1 MPSAP
6 RGGYLLTHTLIV
18 TNIGQLC
25 TLGRGPVPRTGEAM
39 SDLAIVE
46 DAALVSVDGEI
57 VWMGP
62 TDEVE
67 WAGANEILDA
77 RGCAVVPGFVDPH
90 THLVWAGSRERELE
104 MRIQGLSYMDIMAAG
119 GGIHATVAATRAAS
133 EQDLA
138 IAAIARLDRM
148 LAAGTTTIEAKSGYG
163 LSKDAELKC
172 LRVLRDV
179 ARRSS
184 ATIVGTYLGAH
195 AVPKE
200 FPSADAY
207 VDDIVAEQLPAVSA
221 EEGWVR
227 YCDAFVEEGV
237 FTVAQAERVFE
248 NAKRMGMGVR
258 VHADEF
264 ADTGGAALAARV
276 GAASADHLA
285 ASSDDGLEAMRKS
298 GVIAVLLPG
307 TPFVLRS
314 KAYPRA
320 RDMISMGLPVA
331 LATDLNP
338 NCMVD
343 SMPFVMSLACLQMG
357 MTPAEALT
365 ASTINA
371 AESLGLGHRV
381 GSLVVGK
388 RADLV
393 VVDAPDYRHLAY
405 NINHDMVRTVVK
417 EGRIV

>member
-1 MPSAP
+1 M
-6 RGGYLLTHTLIV
+6 THTLIV
-18 TNIGQLC
+18 TNIGQLV
-25 TLGRGPVPRTGEAM
+25 TLGRGTVPRAGEAM
-39 SDLAIVE
+39 SDLAIEE
-46 DAALVSVDGEI
+46 DAALVAVDGEI
-57 VWMGP
+57 AWIGP
-62 TDEVE
+62 SGEVE
-67 WAGANEILDA
+67 WAGANDIIDA
-77 RGCAVVPGFVDPH
+77 RGACVVPGLVDPH
-90 THLVWAGSRERELE
+90 THLVWAGSREREFE
-104 MRIQGLSYMDIMAAG
+104 MRIQGRTYMEIMAAG
-119 GGIHATVAATRAAS
+119 GGIHATVASTRAAS
-133 EQDLA
+133 GVDLA
-138 IAAIARLDRM
+138 IGAMARLDRM
-148 LAAGTTTIEAKSGYG
+148 ISAGTTTVEAKSGYG
-163 LSKDAELKC
+163 LSVADELKC
-172 LRVLRDV
+172 LHAIQEVGRMGP
-179 ARRSS
+179 
-184 ATIVGTYLGAH
+184 ATIVPTFLGAH

-207 VDDIVAEQLPAVSA
+207 VDSVVNEQLPAVA
-221 EEGWVR
+221 KEEGLAR
-227 YCDAFVEEGV
+227 YCDVFVEQGV
-237 FTVAQAERVFE
+237 FTVEQGERILKA
-248 NAKRMGMGVR
+248 AKQLGMGLR

-264 ADTGGAALAARV
+264 VDTGGAALAARV

-285 ASSDDGLEAMRKS
+285 ASSDEGLEAMRKA
-298 GVIAVLLPG
+298 GVIATLLPG

-314 KAYPRA
+314 KSYPRA

-371 AESLGLGHRV
+371 ARSLGLEQRV

-393 VVDAPDYRHLAY
+393 VLDAADYRHLAY
-405 NINHDMVRTVVK
+405 SINRDIVRTVVK

>member
-1 MPSAP
+1 M
-6 RGGYLLTHTLIV
+6 THTLIV
-18 TNIGQLC
+18 TNIGQLV

-39 SDLAIVE
+39 SDLAIEE
-46 DAALVSVDGEI
+46 DAALVAVDGEI
-57 VWMGP
+57 VWIGP
-62 TDEVE
+62 SGEVE
-67 WAGANEILDA
+67 WAGANDIIDA
-77 RGCAVVPGFVDPH
+77 RGACVVPGLVDPH
-90 THLVWAGSRERELE
+90 THLVWAGSREREFE
-104 MRIQGLSYMDIMAAG
+104 MRIQGRTYMEVMAAG
-119 GGIHATVAATRAAS
+119 GGIHASVASTRAAS
-133 EQDLA
+133 EVDLT
-138 IAAIARLDRM
+138 IGAIARLDRM
-148 LAAGTTTIEAKSGYG
+148 ISAGTTTVEAKSGYG
-163 LSKDAELKC
+163 LSVADELKC
-172 LRVLRDV
+172 LRAVRDV
-179 ARRSS
+179 ARRGP
-184 ATIVGTYLGAH
+184 ATIVPTFLGAH

-200 FPSADAY
+200 FLSADAY
-207 VDDIVAEQLPAVSA
+207 VDSIVNEQLSAVA
-221 EEGWVR
+221 KEEGLAR
-227 YCDAFVEEGV
+227 FCDVFVEQGV
-237 FTVAQAERVFE
+237 FTADQGERVLTA
-248 NAKRMGMGVR
+248 AKQLGMGVR

-285 ASSDDGLEAMRKS
+285 ASSDEGLEAMRKA
-298 GVIAVLLPG
+298 GVIATLLPG

-338 NCMVD
+338 NCMID

-393 VVDAPDYRHLAY
+393 VLEAADYRHLAY
-405 NINHDMVRTVVK
+405 SINRDVVRTVVK